1 MNLQT
6 KDVSSNKVIII
17 IDGFKFDVT
26 EYVHIHPGGKK
37 NLRKFNGKDA
47 TKEFNEVKGHCET
60 SVDDLLDKFCIGKVN
75 K

>member
-47 TKEFNEVKGHCET
+47 TKEFNEVKGHCD
-60 SVDDLLDKFCIGKVN
+60 SYVDGLLDKYCIGKN
-75 K
+75 